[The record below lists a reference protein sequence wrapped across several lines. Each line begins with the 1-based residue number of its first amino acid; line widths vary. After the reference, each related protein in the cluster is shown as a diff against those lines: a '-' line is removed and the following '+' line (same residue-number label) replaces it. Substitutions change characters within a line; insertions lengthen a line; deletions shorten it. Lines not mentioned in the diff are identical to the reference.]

1 MAEYTVKYSLFRP
14 GDGKDFAGLFF
25 FLKGT
30 MDKPIKRN
38 RLKPNLNCTI
48 MKNLHILFSIAL

>member
-14 GDGKDFAGLFF
+14 GERKDFFGLFF

-30 MDKPIKRN
+30 MDKKN
-38 RLKPNLNCTI
+38 RLKQI
-48 MKNLHILFSIAL
+48 